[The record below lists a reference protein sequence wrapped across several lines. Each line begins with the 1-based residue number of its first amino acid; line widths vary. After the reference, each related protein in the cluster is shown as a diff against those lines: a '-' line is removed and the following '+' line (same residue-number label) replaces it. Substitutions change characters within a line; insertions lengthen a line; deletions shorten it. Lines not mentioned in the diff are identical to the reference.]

1 MRLEVGTSLII
12 PAGTAVE
19 VAGDPSLSRFR
30 LTSAVPASL
39 MSAEDFPFDVAGSV
53 TFTRGAYIR
62 LEGPVETDVRLLEA
76 GARLFL
82 PAGTPATIVGKI
94 TGPIGQ
100 DPLATVPC
108 EFPVLLFLGGAIA
121 AVVVGGL
128 IVHLLTKE

>member
-62 LEGPVETDVRLLEA
+62 LEGPVETDVRVLEA

-94 TGPIGQ
+94 TGPLDQ
-100 DPLATVPC
+100 PPETVPC
-108 EFPVLLFLGGAIA
+108 EFPVLLFLGGAVV